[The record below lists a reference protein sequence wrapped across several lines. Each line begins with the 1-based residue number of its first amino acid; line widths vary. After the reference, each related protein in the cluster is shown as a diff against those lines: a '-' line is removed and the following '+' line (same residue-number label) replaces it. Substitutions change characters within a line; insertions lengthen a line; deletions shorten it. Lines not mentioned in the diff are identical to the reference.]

1 MSIIPSEYLFLT
13 NKDITALCVD
23 IASDIK
29 MSDLDLKK
37 EFQQKVLENDK
48 YKDLIKNIVDLINQC
63 SIDIANDNTM

>member
-1 MSIIPSEYLFLT
+1 MDQNFFSFLT

-48 YKDLIKNIVDLINQC
+48 YKDRIKHIVDLINQC